1 MSHSVRLRR
10 GLKLQSQL
18 FLYACLRRP
27 ARLTGWRQRCSNVH
41 RLLSQF
47 PEVPP
52 SDSCPLRG
60 GTAVLL
66 QLLSGSHELWNG
78 IVPDHRFNS
87 TLWYT
92 RSLPPSTRTGTWYP
106 KTEPQ
111 SLTLG
116 VWVPFSAHY
125 LLDLNGICFKV
136 RKKTLP
142 GPTSRSIAHRNDKC
156 WWHIFFA
163 DSLVDCLTLLNEA
176 HKQFW
181 RAAKLCK
188 WGKINTDLCENC
200 TSLAGRVPPGHEKW
214 RHLRNYMQSVW
225 V

>member
-27 ARLTGWRQRCSNVH
+27 ACLTGWRQHCSNVH

-125 LLDLNGICFKV
+125 LLDLDGICFKV
-136 RKKTLP
+136 RKKTLL
-142 GPTSRSIAHRNDKC
+142 GLLSRSIAHRNDKC
-156 WWHIFFA
+156 WWNIFCRFT
-163 DSLVDCLTLLNEA
+163 C
-176 HKQFW
+176 
-181 RAAKLCK
+181 RASYTVK
-188 WGKINTDLCENC
+188 
-200 TSLAGRVPPGHEKW
+200 
-214 RHLRNYMQSVW
+214 
-225 V
+225 